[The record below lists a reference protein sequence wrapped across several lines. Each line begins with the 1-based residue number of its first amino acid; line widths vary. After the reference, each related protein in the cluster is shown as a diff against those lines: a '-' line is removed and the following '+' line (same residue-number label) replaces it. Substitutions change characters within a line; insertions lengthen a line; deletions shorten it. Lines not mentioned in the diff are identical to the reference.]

1 MKKKERDELKLKT
14 VGELENL
21 VKGLEDSLF
30 KMRLDKAQNKLKNMR
45 SIFMDRKKIAF
56 ALTLAAEKREEE
68 RIAREKSLKK
78 VSKK

>member
-14 VGELENL
+14 VGELENF

-56 ALTLAAEKREEE
+56 ALTLAVEKREEE
-68 RIAREKSLKK
+68 RIAKESLKK